1 MFQKDLQSVV
11 KNNFFKF
18 FKPPIRHVTSP
29 SIFILL
35 DIKCFIESDNST
47 WGSRK
52 RCKKV
57 EEKLQCKGRVL
68 TSRRIINERRT
79 PQSGIPRSLKNLTYK
94 HYFTMDFNA
103 LPETTSKYVPCCS
116 PATSKTDPSATELST
131 TRPDKSTTFI
141 VSPAST
147 FST

>member
-11 KNNFFKF
+11 KNKF
-18 FKPPIRHVTSP
+18 LKSFKPSIRHVTSP

-57 EEKLQCKGRVL
+57 EEKLQCKGR
-68 TSRRIINERRT
+68 
-79 PQSGIPRSLKNLTYK
+79 
-94 HYFTMDFNA
+94 F
-103 LPETTSKYVPCCS
+103 
-116 PATSKTDPSATELST
+116 
-131 TRPDKSTTFI
+131 
-141 VSPAST
+141 
-147 FST
+147 